1 MTLLNRSKNNI
12 HDIRTIPYNP
22 SRPNPDNN
30 KREEKKRKEKTCVR
44 ETHVG
49 QDEKSKIKRTLWLP
63 TPQTVP

>member
-22 SRPNPDNN
+22 SRPNPGNN

-63 TPQTVP
+63 TPQTAP